1 MQFFKGNAA
10 PKPAAVKKEASKDN
24 AIEAL
29 DLSAV
34 PEAYKA
40 EAERVAKEK
49 GGEGITLSQ
58 NAAQIIGPDKKV
70 VGYVMNFV
78 YTRKDSKGKDET
90 LDAFVVVKE
99 VKGKLESRFY
109 FFPATGTPA
118 LESNVTPRT
127 RRHA

>member
-10 PKPAAVKKEASKDN
+10 PKPASVKKEVSKDN
-24 AIEAL
+24 TVEAME
-29 DLSAV
+29 LSAV
-34 PEAYKA
+34 PEAYKV

-49 GGEGITLSQ
+49 GGESVVLTQMAARVLS
-58 NAAQIIGPDKKV
+58 PDKKT
-70 VGYVMNFV
+70 VGYVMNFTF
-78 YTRKDSKGKDET
+78 TRKNAKGSDESV
-90 LDAFVVVKE
+90 DAFVIVTE

-109 FFPATGTPA
+109 FFPTGGTLA